1 MLLNGNEIPTEA
13 RVLITDRS
21 GQTGA
26 VRYRYTGPVCPET
39 GRYRWNSN
47 LNSNFAVQPVR
58 TGIPAGLAGIPVIWE
73 YRCTG
78 RLDRYNGQ
86 TGRYTGDLKKFSD
99 GYKIDPR
106 CEIKGNFGM
115 SYANINI
122 NDHTKATIYNYAYK
136 YNSNKRAYKY
146 GVIHLYTWNK
156 SST

>member
-1 MLLNGNEIPTEA
+1 MQGFNYRPDRPNRRGP
-13 RVLITDRS
+13 VPVYRS
-21 GQTGA
+21 GLAGNRSVPVDFKFEFKFRSWTGS
-26 VRYRYTGPVCPET
+26 YRYTGRFS
-39 GRYRWNSN
+39 RYTDR
-47 LNSNFAVQPVR
+47 
-58 TGIPAGLAGIPVIWE
+58 LACIPVIWE
-73 YRCTG
+73 NRYTG
-78 RLDRYNGQ
+78 RF
-86 TGRYTGDLKKFSD
+86 GRYTGDLKKFSD

-122 NDHTKATIYNYAYK
+122 NDHTKVIIYNYTYK